1 MTCTIVFV
9 PPSSY
14 CLLTPCI
21 KRLLAVNIFCYSWGF
36 QFCWMTRSLGC
47 WPFDFDVNDTFQS
60 AFFFPSLPLSCTERY
75 WKIAWKMIRKWVMFC
90 TWARRT
96 DTLNFTRNFGRTY
109 KIVYWGQSQIP
120 LRPDNQMNL
129 LSKLPH
135 FQQHTTMCASL
146 YTFRL
151 NFLSMDTSCLTWLVD
166 IPDTS
171 SGSPGTRGCS

>member
-1 MTCTIVFV
+1 MQGINDIYNCVCPTH
-9 PPSSY
+9 
-14 CLLTPCI
+14 CLLAPCI

-60 AFFFPSLPLSCTERY
+60 AFFFPSLPLSCTEKY

-109 KIVYWGQSQIP
+109 KIIYWGQSQIP

-135 FQQHTTMCASL
+135 FQQHTTMCACL

-151 NFLSMDTSCLTWLVD
+151 NF
-166 IPDTS
+166 
-171 SGSPGTRGCS
+171 